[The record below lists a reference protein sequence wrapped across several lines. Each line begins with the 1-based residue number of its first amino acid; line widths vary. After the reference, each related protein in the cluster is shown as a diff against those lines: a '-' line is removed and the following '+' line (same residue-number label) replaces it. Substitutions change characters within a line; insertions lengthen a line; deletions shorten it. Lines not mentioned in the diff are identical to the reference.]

1 MTNTISPGTSPAKP
15 LAVRERVGYAFG
27 DFASCLI
34 WQSIS
39 LYFLFYCTNVAGIET
54 AAAVSIVSISK
65 ILDGVSDIFMG
76 FLIDRTKSRFGKV
89 RPYLLTM
96 ALPLAL
102 SAIFLFSAPGAFSVH
117 AKFIWMFVWYNMVT
131 TIFYTAFNVPYS
143 SMHLFLTEDSSERQS
158 LSILRLIFAFGSQV
172 LVNASMLYLVRLFG
186 AGDVESQAG
195 WTRAMIVIGS
205 AAFILGLVTFA
216 NTKERVT
223 GNAKDRSVSI
233 RDSLVSIVKNKY
245 LLILLGA
252 SLLSYVLNGLVSGSS
267 VYYAQYILKNV
278 NATGLITNA
287 STAAQ
292 VLSLIFISPF
302 LVKKLPKHV
311 IYQMGTVILTLAF
324 LSILIKPT
332 SLPLILAVNAVKGL
346 AFGMTGPLVYG
357 MCADAIDYGEWKTGI
372 SSAGL
377 GAAMLQCMGKFG
389 IALGTAVLGWIL
401 SAGGF
406 DASQTVQSASGS
418 ASIVAVYTYVPAI
431 FQSVVFLVMFAYTLD
446 KIYPK
451 IKEELRARH
460 EASEEEA

>member
-1 MTNTISPGTSPAKP
+1 MSHSSASVRLP
-15 LAVRERVGYAFG
+15 VRERVGYAFG

-39 LYFLFYCTNVAGIET
+39 LYFLFYCTSVAGIET

-65 ILDGVSDIFMG
+65 ILDGVSDILMG

-102 SAIFLFSAPGAFSVH
+102 SAVLLFSAPAAFSVH
-117 AKFIWMFVWYNMVT
+117 AKYIWMFVWYNMVT

-172 LVNASMLYLVRLFG
+172 LVNASMLYLVRAFG
-186 AGDVESQAG
+186 GGSVESQAG

-216 NTKERVT
+216 TTKERVA
-223 GNAKDRSVSI
+223 GNAKDTSVSVKN
-233 RDSLVSIVKNKY
+233 SLISIVKNKY

-252 SLLSYVLNGLVSGSS
+252 SLISYVLMGLVSGSS

-278 NATGLITNA
+278 DSTGLITNA
-287 STAAQ
+287 QTGAQ
-292 VLSLIFISPF
+292 VLSLIFLSPL

-311 IYQMGTVILTLAF
+311 IYQTGSAILALAF
-324 LSILIKPT
+324 LSCLISPS
-332 SLPLILAVNAVKGL
+332 SLPLILAVNAVKGI
-346 AFGMTGPLVYG
+346 AFGMTGPLIYG
-357 MCADAIDYGEWKTGI
+357 MCADSIDYGEWKTGI

-401 SAGGF
+401 GAGGF
-406 DASQTVQSASGS
+406 DASQAVQSASGN
-418 ASIVAVYTYVPAI
+418 ASLVAVYTYVPAI
-431 FQSVVFLVMFAYTLD
+431 FQLLVFVIMFAYTLD

-460 EASEEEA
+460 EAAK